1 MDGEGCFTLN
11 VSKNNELS
19 TGWRVQPVFKIGL
32 HSKDLDILKSI
43 QEFFG
48 VGKIYKQNSESNQY
62 LVSTV
67 KDLATIIEHLNK
79 YPLLTKKHED
89 FLLFKQGSF
98 APEIIKFNE
107 HLTPEGL
114 GKIVSIRASLN
125 QGLTETLEK
134 AFPDV
139 VPVSRP
145 IVNENKEIKSSNWV
159 SGFTSAGAKL
169 GCFYITQKT
178 KGGKTYVGLKF
189 QITQHVRDEQLM
201 RSLIPYLGCGRYE
214 KSGENVV
221 NYICTKI
228 SDLNEKIMPF
238 FSRFPIL
245 GVKSLDFAD
254 WCKAMEIIKTKASL
268 TTEGLNQIQQI
279 KAGMNKG
286 RK

>member
-1 MDGEGCFTLN
+1 M
-11 VSKNNELS
+11 
-19 TGWRVQPVFKIGL
+19 
-32 HSKDLDILKSI
+32 
-43 QEFFG
+43 
-48 VGKIYKQNSESNQY
+48 
-62 LVSTV
+62 
-67 KDLATIIEHLNK
+67 ATIIEHLNK

-89 FLLFKQGSF
+89 FLLFKQGY
-98 APEIIKFNE
+98 EIIKFNE

-159 SGFTSAGAKL
+159 SGFTSAE

-178 KGGKTYVGLKF
+178 KGGETYVGLRF

-201 RSLIPYLGCGRYE
+201 RSLIPYLGCVRYE
-214 KSGENVV
+214 KSEENAV
-221 NYICTKI
+221 NYKCTKF

-268 TTEGLNQIQQI
+268 TTDGLDQIQQI
-279 KAGMNKG
+279 KAGMMNKG